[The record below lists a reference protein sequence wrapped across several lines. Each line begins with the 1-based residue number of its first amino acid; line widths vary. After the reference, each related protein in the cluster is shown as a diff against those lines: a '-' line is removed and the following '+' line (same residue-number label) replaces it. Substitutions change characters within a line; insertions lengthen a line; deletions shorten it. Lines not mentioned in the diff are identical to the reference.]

1 MMVLS
6 SLRPDVSLVDFLE
19 AQARAESTRGLVAR
33 TAAALALMA
42 VGLGPISWAT
52 PIVVTLSIAY
62 FSYAAWGLL
71 DRARSFSISSGRAK
85 SVRYLSALCA
95 IFVGLGVLAGIALL
109 MAIGF
114 TLLGSP
120 WVL

>member
-1 MMVLS
+1 MVLS
-6 SLRPDVSLVDFLE
+6 SLRPEVSLVDFLE
-19 AQARAESTRGLVAR
+19 SQARRESTRGLVAR

-42 VGLGPISWAT
+42 VGLGPVSWAK
-52 PIVVTLSIAY
+52 PIAVALSIAY

-71 DRARSFSISSGRAK
+71 DRARSHSMNSGRAVT
-85 SVRYLSALCA
+85 VRYLNVLCA
-95 IFVGLGVLAGIALL
+95 MFVGLGVLAGIALL